1 MIRWAFRSIT
11 RGVASVQVA
20 RPTGPVSGQVTSHA
34 SDILFTFVLAGSVT
48 LHADRQGVHTIGEGD
63 AFVIPPHLKTAL
75 SDASGD
81 LRLLE
86 VSLPGAFDTT
96 VHATATLA

>member
-1 MIRWAFRSIT
+1 M
-11 RGVASVQVA
+11 
-20 RPTGPVSGQVTSHA
+20 TSHA

-48 LHADRQGVHTIGEGD
+48 LRGDGQGAHAVGEGD

-75 SDASGD
+75 SEASPD

-86 VSLPGAFDTT
+86 VALPGEFET
-96 VHATATLA
+96 VIHPS